1 MKKILVTGGAGFI
14 GSHIVEG
21 YLNEGYQVVVID
33 DFSRGKRENLD
44 KKATFYKM
52 DINDRKIGEVF
63 AEEKFDLVNHHAAQ
77 IDLRISVKKPLF
89 DAKINILGTLNLL
102 ENCLKYKVRNFIFIS
117 SGGAIYGE
125 PENMPVNEY
134 YPKNPLSP
142 YAVAKHTIEHYL
154 YYYRQTFAL
163 NYVALR
169 YANVYGP
176 RQDPYGEAGVI
187 AIFSQRMLKKDR
199 PTIFGDGE
207 QLRDYIYVDEIVD
220 INMLASQKIESLN
233 RKRATSSD
241 DLSYNVGV
249 GKGNSVNFLY
259 GALAEITDFQEK
271 PIYAPGKRGDIRKI
285 YLDTTKAKKE
295 LGWQAKLQLKDGL
308 KKTVEWFKERELA

>member
-1 MKKILVTGGAGFI
+1 MKKVLVTGGAGFI
-14 GSHIVEG
+14 GSHIVES
-21 YLNEGYQVVVID
+21 YLEEGYQVVVID
-33 DFSRGKRENLD
+33 DLSRGNRENLN
-44 KKATFYKM
+44 KEARFHKM
-52 DINDRKIGEVF
+52 DINDRKIAEVF

-77 IDLRISVKKPLF
+77 IDLRISVKEPLL

-125 PENMPVNEY
+125 PEDMPVDEY

-154 YYYRQTFAL
+154 CYYRETFAL

-176 RQDPYGEAGVI
+176 RQDPLGEAGVI

-207 QLRDYIYVDEIVD
+207 QLRDYIYVDEVVD
-220 INMLASQKIESLN
+220 INMLVSQKIESLN
-233 RKRATSSD
+233 ERRITSPD
-241 DLSYNVGV
+241 DLSYNVGI

-259 GALAEITDFQEK
+259 RALAKITDFQEK
-271 PIYAPGKRGDIRKI
+271 PIYAPGKKGDIRKI
-285 YLDTTKAKKE
+285 YLDTEKAKKE
-295 LGWQAKLQLKDGL
+295 LGWQAKLQLEDGL
-308 KKTVEWFKERELA
+308 KKTVKWFKEGALV

>member
-1 MKKILVTGGAGFI
+1 MKKVLVTGGAGFI
-14 GSHIVEG
+14 GSHIVDG
-21 YLNEGYQVVVID
+21 YLKEGYQVVVID
-33 DFSRGKRENLD
+33 DLSRGKKENINRKAEFHQLD
-44 KKATFYKM
+44 IT
-52 DINDRKIGEVF
+52 DRRIAQVF

-77 IDLRISVKKPLF
+77 IDLRTSVKKPLL

-125 PENMPVNEY
+125 PEVMPVDEY

-154 YYYRQTFAL
+154 YYYRQIFAL
-163 NYVALR
+163 NYLALR

-176 RQDPYGEAGVI
+176 RQDPFGEAGVI

-199 PTIFGDGE
+199 PTIFGDGK
-207 QLRDYIYVDEIVD
+207 QLRDYIYIDEVID
-220 INMLASQKIESLN
+220 INMLASQKIERLN
-233 RKRATSSD
+233 KKRASSPD
-241 DLSYNVGV
+241 DLSYNVGT

-259 GALAEITDFQEK
+259 RVLAEITDFQEK
-271 PIYAPGKRGDIRKI
+271 PIYAPGKKGDIRKI
-285 YLDTTKAKKE
+285 YLDSGKAKKE
-295 LGWQAKLQLKDGL
+295 LNWQVKLELKDGL
-308 KKTVEWFKERELA
+308 KKTVKWFKERKS

>member
-1 MKKILVTGGAGFI
+1 MKKVLVTGGAGFI
-14 GSHIVEG
+14 GSHIVDG
-21 YLNEGYQVVVID
+21 YIKKGWQVVVID
-33 DFSRGKRENLD
+33 DLSRGKRENLN
-44 KKATFYKM
+44 KKARFYQI
-52 DINDRKIGEVF
+52 DINSEKISEIF
-63 AEEKFDLVNHHAAQ
+63 TQEKFDLVNHHAAQ
-77 IDLRISVKKPLF
+77 IDLRISVKKPLL

-102 ENCLKYKVRNFIFIS
+102 ENCLKYKVRNFVFIS

-125 PENMPVNEY
+125 PEDMPVNEY

-142 YAVAKHTIEHYL
+142 YAVAKHTVEHYL

-163 NYVALR
+163 NYIALR

-176 RQDPYGEAGVI
+176 RQDPFGEAGVI

-207 QLRDYIYVDEIVD
+207 QLRDYVYVDEIVS

-233 RKRATSSD
+233 KKRASSPD
-241 DLSYNVGV
+241 DLSYNVGT

-259 GALAEITDFQEK
+259 RTLAEITDFPEK
-271 PIYAPGKRGDIRKI
+271 PIYAPGKKGDIRKI
-285 YLDTTKAKKE
+285 YLDTAKAKKE
-295 LGWQAKLQLKDGL
+295 LGWQAKLQLEDGL
-308 KKTVEWFKERELA
+308 EKTVKWFKERALV

>member
-1 MKKILVTGGAGFI
+1 MKNVLVTGGAGFI
-14 GSHIVEG
+14 GSHIVDG
-21 YLNEGYQVVVID
+21 YLKEGYQVVVID
-33 DFSRGKRENLD
+33 DLSRGKRENLN
-44 KKATFYKM
+44 KKAKFYQI
-52 DINDRKIGEVF
+52 DINDEKISEIF
-63 AEEKFDLVNHHAAQ
+63 TQEKFDLVNHHAAQ
-77 IDLRISVKKPLF
+77 IDLRISVKKPLL
-89 DAKINILGTLNLL
+89 DARINILGTLNLL
-102 ENCLKYKVRNFIFIS
+102 ENCLKYKVKNFIFIS

-125 PENMPVNEY
+125 PEDMPVNEY

-176 RQDPYGEAGVI
+176 RQDPFGEAGVI
-187 AIFSQRMLKKDR
+187 AIFSQRMLKKGR

-207 QLRDYIYVDEIVD
+207 QLRDYIYIDEVVD

-233 RKRATSSD
+233 EKKASSPD
-241 DLSYNVGV
+241 DLSYNIGT

-259 GALAEITDFQEK
+259 RTLAKITNFQEK
-271 PIYAPGKRGDIRKI
+271 PIYAPGKKGDIRKI
-285 YLDTTKAKKE
+285 YLDTSKAKKE
-295 LGWQAKLQLKDGL
+295 LDWQAKLQLEDGL
-308 KKTVEWFKERELA
+308 EKTVKWFKEHESV

>member
-1 MKKILVTGGAGFI
+1 MKKVLVTGGAGFI
-14 GSHIVEG
+14 GSHIVDG
-21 YLNEGYQVVVID
+21 YVEEGYQVVVID
-33 DFSRGKRENLD
+33 DLSRGNRENLN
-44 KKATFYKM
+44 KEARFHKM
-52 DINDRKIGEVF
+52 DINDRKIAEVF

-77 IDLRISVKKPLF
+77 IDLRISVKKPLL

-125 PENMPVNEY
+125 PENMPVDEY

-154 YYYRQTFAL
+154 YYYRETFAL

-176 RQDPYGEAGVI
+176 RQDPFGEAGVI

-207 QLRDYIYVDEIVD
+207 QLRDYIYIDEVVD
-220 INMLASQKIESLN
+220 INMLVSQKIESLN
-233 RKRATSSD
+233 ERRITSPD
-241 DLSYNVGV
+241 DLSYNVGI

-259 GALAEITDFQEK
+259 RALAKITDFQEK
-271 PIYAPGKRGDIRKI
+271 PIYAPGKKGDIRKI
-285 YLDTTKAKKE
+285 YLDTEKAKKE
-295 LGWQAKLQLKDGL
+295 LGWQAKLQLEDGL
-308 KKTVEWFKERELA
+308 EKTVEWFKERKLV

>member
-1 MKKILVTGGAGFI
+1 MKKVLVTGGAGFI
-14 GSHIVEG
+14 GSHIVDG
-21 YLNEGYQVVVID
+21 YVEEGYQVVVID
-33 DFSRGKRENLD
+33 DLSRGKRENLNR
-44 KKATFYKM
+44 KAKFYQI
-52 DINDRKIGEVF
+52 DINDEKIAGIF
-63 AEEKFDLVNHHAAQ
+63 AKEKFDLVNHHAAQ

-102 ENCLKYKVRNFIFIS
+102 ESCLKNKVKNFIFIS

-125 PENMPVNEY
+125 PEDMPVDEY

-176 RQDPYGEAGVI
+176 RQDPFGEAGVI
-187 AIFSQRMLKKDR
+187 AIFSQRMLKKGR

-207 QLRDYIYVDEIVD
+207 QLRDYIYIDEVID

-233 RKRATSSD
+233 EKRASSPD
-241 DLSYNVGV
+241 DLSYNVGT
-249 GKGNSVNFLY
+249 GTGSSVNFLY
-259 GALAEITDFQEK
+259 RALAKITDFSEE
-271 PIYAPGKRGDIRKI
+271 PIYAPGKKGDIRKI
-285 YLDTTKAKKE
+285 YLDTSKAKKE
-295 LGWQAKLQLKDGL
+295 LGWQAKLQLEDGL
-308 KKTVEWFKERELA
+308 EKTVKWFKERKLV